1 MANTKII
8 EKIQKLL
15 CLGQSPNENEA
26 NSALQ
31 MAMKLMDMHNI
42 QQEDL
47 KIENSI
53 ESLDYLRAGKVSTWI
68 KLLSVAVGK
77 LTGCKALLYSGKG
90 VKVIRVWG
98 KKENLLV
105 FAHTMNYLI
114 EVCDRLTVTNGY
126 GKGRAYCTQY
136 RNGLVMR
143 ISQRIDEMLMPEN
156 STEKALV
163 LRSKALQ
170 EIEDFFK
177 QTGKKTKTQVLDVGG
192 RGYKEGVED
201 GDRVNLNK
209 QMVSNNK
216 RLMPS

>member
-1 MANTKII
+1 MASTKVV

-15 CLGQSPNENEA
+15 ALGQSPNEHEA
-26 NSALQ
+26 SMALQ
-31 MAMKLMDMHNI
+31 MALRLMDMHNI

-47 KIENSI
+47 EIKDSM
-53 ESLDYLRAGKVSTWI
+53 ESLDYLKAGRIATWI

-77 LTGCKALLYSGKG
+77 LTGCKALVYSRKG

-98 KKENLLV
+98 KENNLV
-105 FAHTMNYLI
+105 VFSHTMNYLV
-114 EVCDRLTVTNGY
+114 EVCDRLTVANSY

-143 ISQRIDEMLMPEN
+143 IGQRIEEMLMPEN

-170 EIEDFFK
+170 EIEDFFN
-177 QTGKKTKTQVLDVGG
+177 QTGKKTETRVFMVGG
-192 RGYKEGVED
+192 KGYREGVED
-201 GDRVNLNK
+201 GDGVNLNR
-209 QMVSNNK
+209 QMVADNK
-216 RLMPS
+216 RLNPV

>member
-1 MANTKII
+1 MSKSKIV

-15 CLGQSPNENEA
+15 ALGQSPNEAEA
-26 NSALQ
+26 QSALQ
-31 MAMKLMDMHNI
+31 KAMELMDMYNI

-47 KIENSI
+47 KVEDSM
-53 ESLDYLRAGKVSTWI
+53 ESLDYLKAGKVATWV

-77 LTGCKALLYSGKG
+77 LTSCKALVYSGKG
-90 VKVIRVWG
+90 VKAIRVWG
-98 KKENLLV
+98 KESNLVV
-105 FAHTMNYLI
+105 FSHTMNYLV
-114 EVCDRLTVTNGY
+114 EVCDRLTVEKGY

-143 ISQRIDEMLMPEN
+143 ISQRIDEMLTLDN

-170 EIEDFFK
+170 EIEDFFEK
-177 QTGKKTKTQVLDVGG
+177 TGKKTKTQVLNVGG

-209 QMVSNNK
+209 QMVSKNK
-216 RLMPS
+216 RLNPS

>member
-1 MANTKII
+1 MSNSKIV

-15 CLGQSPNENEA
+15 ALGQSPNENEA

-47 KIENSI
+47 KIEISI
-53 ESLDYLRAGKVSTWI
+53 ESLDYLKAGKVATWV

-77 LTGCKALLYSGKG
+77 LTGCKALVYSGKG

-105 FAHTMNYLI
+105 FVHTMDYLV
-114 EVCDRLTVTNGY
+114 EVCDRLTVANGY

-143 ISQRIDEMLMPEN
+143 IGQRIDEMLMPEN

-170 EIEDFFK
+170 EIDNFFK

-201 GDRVNLNK
+201 GDQVNLAK
-209 QMVSNNK
+209 QIS
-216 RLMPS
+216 

>member
-15 CLGQSPNENEA
+15 SLGQSPNEHEA
-26 NSALQ
+26 NNALQ
-31 MAMKLMDMHNI
+31 MAMRLMDMHNI

-47 KIENSI
+47 ELKNSI
-53 ESLDYLRAGKVSTWI
+53 EFLVYLESGRISTWI

-77 LTGCKALLYSGKG
+77 LTGCKALVYRGRGSK
-90 VKVIRVWG
+90 IRVWG
-98 KKENLLV
+98 KESNLIV
-105 FAHTMNYLI
+105 FSHTMNYLV
-114 EVCDRLTVTNGY
+114 EVCDRLTVENGY
-126 GKGRAYCTQY
+126 GKGRSYCTQY

-143 ISQRIDEMLMPEN
+143 IGQRINEMLMPEN

-177 QTGKKTKTQVLDVGG
+177 QTGKKAKTQVLDVGG
-192 RGYKEGVED
+192 GDGYQDGVND
-201 GDRVNLNK
+201 GDRVNLSK
-209 QMVSNNK
+209 QMTGKNK
-216 RLMPS
+216 RLNPS

>member
-1 MANTKII
+1 MSNKTV

-15 CLGQSPNENEA
+15 ALGQSPNENEA
-26 NSALQ
+26 NAALQ

-47 KIENSI
+47 EIKDSM
-53 ESLDYLRAGKVSTWI
+53 ESLDYFKAGRIATWI

-77 LTGCKALLYSGKG
+77 LTGCKALVYSGKG
-90 VKVIRVWG
+90 VKAIRVWG
-98 KKENLLV
+98 KESNLIV
-105 FAHTMNYLI
+105 FSHTMNYLV
-114 EVCDRLTVTNGY
+114 ETCDRLTVENSY

-143 ISQRIDEMLMPEN
+143 IGQRIDELLMPEN

-163 LRSKALQ
+163 LRSKAFQ
-170 EIEDFFK
+170 EIDDFFN
-177 QTGKKTKTQVLDVGG
+177 QTGKEVKTQVLNVGG
-192 RGYKEGVED
+192 RGYREGVED

-209 QMVSNNK
+209 QIS
-216 RLMPS
+216 